1 MLLNAFERAIARRY
15 LTSSRKDGF
24 ISLTAILSAVAIALG
39 VAALI
44 VVMSVMNGFRVE
56 LLDKILGYHG
66 HMLVQGYGGQ
76 IENYRELERDVA
88 GIDRVKRTLSFVE
101 SQVMVTKDGRA
112 WGGIARGYP
121 DEHFTAKGI
130 GIQKVHAGDLATAKE
145 FEGLVIGYE
154 LAKRLGVT
162 AGDNVTIVSPKM
174 MSTPFGST
182 LRYQAYP
189 ILAVVEVGVY
199 QFDESFIGMPLS
211 LAQRFFGM
219 GDTVSTIEVFIDDP
233 EDVDELE
240 PVFKQVIGSRAH
252 ITHWKRFNSAIVGAL
267 QTERVV
273 MFLVVMLI
281 IVVAV
286 FNIAS
291 SLFMLVKD
299 KSSDIAI
306 LRTMGAPS
314 ISILK
319 IFIAVGVAVGALGIF
334 MGSML
339 ATLLIT
345 YLPEIKSGVESMFGL
360 NLWDPSVR
368 FVSEMKAVVVWEEVA
383 FTVGSALILSFFATI
398 PPARRAAKLD
408 PIDILRYE

>member
-15 LTSSRKDGF
+15 LTSRRKDGF
-24 ISLTAILSAVAIALG
+24 ISLTAILSAVAIGLG

-76 IENYRELERDVA
+76 IEGYRELERDVA
-88 GIDRVKRTLSFVE
+88 GVDHVKRTLSFVE

-121 DEHFTAKGI
+121 DAHFNAKGI
-130 GIQKVHAGDLATAKE
+130 GIQKVHAGNLATAKD
-145 FEGLVIGYE
+145 FEGLVLGYE

-162 AGDNVTIVSPKM
+162 AGDLVTIVSPKM

-199 QFDESFIGMPLS
+199 QFDESFIGMPLG

-233 EDVDELE
+233 EDVDRLE
-240 PVFKQVIGSRAH
+240 PAFKKVIGDRAH

-306 LRTMGAPS
+306 LCTMGAS
-314 ISILK
+314 STSILK
-319 IFIAVGVAVGALGIF
+319 IFIAVGVAVGVLGIL

-383 FTVGSALILSFFATI
+383 FTVGSALILSFLATI